1 MPIFL
6 LHSDFELGCIQKKKK
21 KMVNYFALS
30 EKNVV
35 LFLVLLMNTIKPPVF
50 FALPQS
56 PLQHH

>member
-6 LHSDFELGCIQKKKK
+6 LHSDFELGCIQKKK